1 MIANWKDPE
10 KTKPPKG
17 VPLIVT
23 IKRNWQHWTETL
35 GPVYYMQSPWDGDV
49 QFRTHGDWNGVI
61 GPDDIKVIAWDFW
74 PDAYQEGDA
83 YA

>member
-10 KTKPPKG
+10 KTKPPMG

-23 IKRNWQHWTETL
+23 IQRDWQKHTETL
-35 GPVYYMQSPWDGDV
+35 GPVYYMKSPWDGKV
-49 QFRTHGDWNGVI
+49 QFRTSDNWDGVI
-61 GPDDIKVIAWDFW
+61 GPDSIKVIAWDFW
-74 PDAYQEGDA
+74 PDAYQKGDA